1 MPTLGREFL
10 QGLTNPPLNQGL
22 FDLGASIGGL
32 PGQYQAK
39 KKKEADKEKLL
50 VADEQQKRGEQAL
63 SKFATARGMDLKTPE
78 AKEGFFRISNT
89 YGIPVEKA
97 TSIYKSLLPD
107 VTDKYKVVGNHALNT
122 ETGEFMSPASIAD
135 QLKVSDLRQIATPES
150 VVEYI
155 QNGDKNVLVAL
166 SGEGG
171 PDTVQASLFATDNVL
186 TTIDK
191 ALGLTDEYWTVG
203 YDITKLLPLP
213 TDAKTMDGYTN
224 TLKANLAFD
233 RLQQMRD
240 NSKTGGALGQ
250 VSNIELGLLQSSVA
264 SLDPGAANFKEQL
277 ATVRGQYENFRQA
290 LLGLPPKDPK
300 YTELDGNLYYNDKG
314 TYIDLGVLTKTKQGT

>member
-1 MPTLGREFL
+1 MAQLSPQFMSNLMNMPT
-10 QGLTNPPLNQGL
+10 NQSM
-22 FDLGASIGGL
+22 FNLGAAVGGV

-39 KKKEADKEKLL
+39 KKAEADKEKLL
-50 VADEQQKRGEQAL
+50 VAESQQKRGEQAL
-63 SKFATARGMDLKTPE
+63 SKFATARGRDLKTPE
-78 AKEGFFRISNT
+78 AKEGFFKISNT

-135 QLKVSDLRQIATPES
+135 QLKVSDLRQIATAES
-150 VVEYI
+150 VIEYI

-166 SGEGG
+166 SEEGG

-203 YDITKLLPLP
+203 YDITKMLPLP
-213 TDAKTMDGYTN
+213 TDAKTMDGYTT
-224 TLKANLAFD
+224 TLQANLAFD
-233 RLQQMRD
+233 RLQQMRE
-240 NSKTGGALGQ
+240 NSETGGALGQ
-250 VSNIELGLLQSSVA
+250 VSNIEIGLLRSSVA
-264 SLDPGAANFKEQL
+264 ALDPGAANFKEQL

-300 YTELDGNLYYNDKG
+300 YTEVDGRLYYNDKG
-314 TYIDLGVLTKTKQGT
+314 TYIDLGVLTKTK